1 MTIAICSGSTPT
13 FISVSKPRALHAWV
27 LAGASLLSVW
37 APAQAAPATAATSAA
52 QTSGFKRPAVG
63 GNFFL
68 AGNTLEGTGFN
79 TAELRGKVVLVYY
92 WHTGCAVCLDKMPEL
107 RANAAGWASK
117 PFEMVIVNAD
127 KERSA
132 AASYWRTV
140 KQLRSGEAIGPVI
153 WRGDADFIDSLG
165 SEPAQWPVSILLDR
179 KGKVAGYWEGRM
191 PAEAWDNIADLMP

>member
-1 MTIAICSGSTPT
+1 MTIATCSSFSPAS
-13 FISVSKPRALHAWV
+13 IALAKPRPWRAWV
-27 LAGASLLSVW
+27 LAGASLLSAW
-37 APAQAAPATAATSAA
+37 APAQAAPAAASSATQA
-52 QTSGFKRPAVG
+52 SVFKRPVVG

-68 AGNTLEGTGFN
+68 AGNTLEGTGFS

-117 PFEMVIVNAD
+117 PFELVIVNGD
-127 KERSA
+127 KDRSA

-140 KQLRSGEAIGPVI
+140 KQLRPADAIGPVI

-165 SEPAQWPVSILLDR
+165 GELAQWPVSVLLDR

>member
-1 MTIAICSGSTPT
+1 
-13 FISVSKPRALHAWV
+13 
-27 LAGASLLSVW
+27 
-37 APAQAAPATAATSAA
+37 
-52 QTSGFKRPAVG
+52 VG

-117 PFEMVIVNAD
+117 PFELVIVNAD
-127 KERSA
+127 KERAA

-140 KQLRSGEAIGPVI
+140 RQLRPGEALGPVI

-165 SEPAQWPVSILLDR
+165 GEPAQWPVSVLLDR